1 MATISL
7 RTDNNRAFLTTGS
20 PKKKLLPKIAAPSS
34 SSGKKAAS
42 SSVLSEKAPSLPVWH
57 SHWGNQLLCY
67 LCSQPALHSSC
78 LEQFYADR
86 ADYNER
92 RRQYKEELIRHH
104 CASIIAR
111 RIRVFIER
119 RRFVNKQRAVRK
131 LQAVT
136 RGLIYAQRYY
146 RQMRGKLRLILFQ
159 VTPDYFP
166 LENSSTEFLNNVLIT
181 VTVYDSHKNAQYF
194 RMERSYHALS
204 DKAITL
210 PGVNFFMTVIFTI
223 AVRDEAKSYCI
234 LGQTQLSLGDIVY
247 PAQPSEVTLHVSP
260 RVMWM
265 PQEGF
270 GIKYSHLVTTGRIN
284 NVLRHFREN
293 VSFQVRYLP
302 QNPVTTSCQYI
313 HGPPLDVLRRGGD
326 MGGGGNRGAPK
337 HRVAAAAATGGGGG
351 SNSNN
356 NSNNNHTHSSSVT
369 ATTTTTTSSSQP
381 DRPQTLTDVL
391 NALNPSKAPLK
402 AAAATATAM
411 ATMSS
416 PNPYWMALYNL
427 RLLFYQFHGD
437 IEPRY
442 ALDLSDVHVI
452 LSKDRGR
459 TYSMVSLQFSDGR
472 LWHLEFNDRKSAVFF
487 DIAVHESKK
496 ALRDNNSMYMRQD
509 DFSDDV
515 SIGFR

>member
-1 MATISL
+1 
-7 RTDNNRAFLTTGS
+7 
-20 PKKKLLPKIAAPSS
+20 
-34 SSGKKAAS
+34 
-42 SSVLSEKAPSLPVWH
+42 
-57 SHWGNQLLCY
+57 
-67 LCSQPALHSSC
+67 
-78 LEQFYADR
+78 
-86 ADYNER
+86 
-92 RRQYKEELIRHH
+92 
-104 CASIIAR
+104 
-111 RIRVFIER
+111 
-119 RRFVNKQRAVRK
+119 
-131 LQAVT
+131 
-136 RGLIYAQRYY
+136 
-146 RQMRGKLRLILFQ
+146 
-159 VTPDYFP
+159 
-166 LENSSTEFLNNVLIT
+166 
-181 VTVYDSHKNAQYF
+181 
-194 RMERSYHALS
+194 
-204 DKAITL
+204 
-210 PGVNFFMTVIFTI
+210 
-223 AVRDEAKSYCI
+223 
-234 LGQTQLSLGDIVY
+234 
-247 PAQPSEVTLHVSP
+247 
-260 RVMWM
+260 M

-351 SNSNN
+351 TNSNN
-356 NSNNNHTHSSSVT
+356 NSNNNHTHSSAVT

-391 NALNPSKAPLK
+391 NALNPSKGPLK

-416 PNPYWMALYNL
+416 PNPVRVPKASGHKGGNGGHGHGTGAGTASGSGTGGSGGGGGGGGGGASTNATAAAASSADIAASQTGNYRASQYWMALYNL

>member
-1 MATISL
+1 M
-7 RTDNNRAFLTTGS
+7 
-20 PKKKLLPKIAAPSS
+20 
-34 SSGKKAAS
+34 
-42 SSVLSEKAPSLPVWH
+42 
-57 SHWGNQLLCY
+57 Q
-67 LCSQPALHSSC
+67 C

-416 PNPYWMALYNL
+416 PNPVRVPKASGHKGGNGGHGHGTGAGTASGSGTGGSGGGGGGGGGGASTNATAAAASSADIAASQTGNYRASQYWMALYNL

>member
-1 MATISL
+1 MEVEEEDGGSPLPIRRLERKHEPKKWVQLYTNTVRNKLELRNFKVQQRREDRMRMFRTDDDDDDASVYTMATISL
-7 RTDNNRAFLTTGS
+7 KTDNNRAFLTTGS
-20 PKKKLLPKIAAPSS
+20 PKKKLLPKIAVPSS

-42 SSVLSEKAPSLPVWH
+42 SSVLSEKPPSLPVWH

-67 LCSQPALHSSC
+67 LCSQPALHSSVSCGSCNNIAHTRCVQEIARENSDCLSYCMQC

-146 RQMRGKLRLILFQ
+146 RQMRGKLRLILLQ

-234 LGQTQLSLGDIVY
+234 LGQTQLSFGDIVY

-260 RVMWM
+260 RVM
-265 PQEGF
+265 
-270 GIKYSHLVTTGRIN
+270 
-284 NVLRHFREN
+284 
-293 VSFQVRYLP
+293 VRCCCFL
-302 QNPVTTSCQYI
+302 CFCC
-313 HGPPLDVLRRGGD
+313 D
-326 MGGGGNRGAPK
+326 
-337 HRVAAAAATGGGGG
+337 
-351 SNSNN
+351 
-356 NSNNNHTHSSSVT
+356 
-369 ATTTTTTSSSQP
+369 
-381 DRPQTLTDVL
+381 
-391 NALNPSKAPLK
+391 
-402 AAAATATAM
+402 
-411 ATMSS
+411 
-416 PNPYWMALYNL
+416 
-427 RLLFYQFHGD
+427 LLQCCVFY
-437 IEPRY
+437 E
-442 ALDLSDVHVI
+442 L
-452 LSKDRGR
+452 
-459 TYSMVSLQFSDGR
+459 
-472 LWHLEFNDRKSAVFF
+472 
-487 DIAVHESKK
+487 
-496 ALRDNNSMYMRQD
+496 
-509 DFSDDV
+509 
-515 SIGFR
+515 